1 MTTPNPGSTSGGI
14 TQNQLSMTQSAAG
27 AFETATGD
35 LQQIYNQVTDANT
48 SLHGAM
54 ISQSSST
61 WQQGTAQWS
70 DDFYKLKNSLQNIT
84 DMLNQQVRQM
94 QTNEARN
101 TELATG
107 LPG

>member
-1 MTTPNPGSTSGGI
+1 MTTPNPGSTGGI

-27 AFETATGD
+27 AFAAAVGD
-35 LQQIYNQVTDANT
+35 LQSIYNQVTDANV

-54 ISQSSST
+54 ISESST
-61 WQQGTAQWS
+61 VWQRGTMQWS
-70 DDFYKLKNSLQNIT
+70 DDFYKLKNSLQSIT

-94 QTNEARN
+94 QANEARN

-107 LPG
+107 QPG